1 LIGKR
6 GEFNFVV
13 FSFDGVAVF
22 FGYFDIPRFG
32 WRLARRKREVTL
44 IYLLAS
50 TCKMDRTT
58 LAAPALAFYFD
69 YSNFTS
75 TRLSF
80 LFHTRPSLF
89 WLSFSWANK
98 FVFLLMAKE
107 RRDLL
112 TLKEFRTRL
121 CVCVHK
127 SPACEVGPRGWKW
140 AVATKG
146 GNGDEV
152 NSSKREEKEKE
163 KRGKTESK
171 SLRLEMKGN
180 RCV

>member
-1 LIGKR
+1 ML
-6 GEFNFVV
+6 
-13 FSFDGVAVF
+13 SFHLTVLLLF

-32 WRLARRKREVTL
+32 WRLARRKRKVTL

-163 KRGKTESK
+163 RGKTESK